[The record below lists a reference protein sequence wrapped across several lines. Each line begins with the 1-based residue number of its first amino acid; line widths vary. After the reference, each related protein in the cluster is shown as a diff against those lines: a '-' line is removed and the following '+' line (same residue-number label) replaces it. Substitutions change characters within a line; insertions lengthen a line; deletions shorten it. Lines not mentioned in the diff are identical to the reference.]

1 MNGSVKLSALG
12 FTAAL
17 IIGIVAF
24 SPTAQ
29 AKQQKKPEVVK
40 TTVNPFVKKYCVS
53 CHGAKDPAD
62 GVNLTGLKTDADVKK
77 AAKMW
82 KKAGREVLAKKMPP
96 QGSVMPK
103 DEERKKFIDAL
114 NSLK

>member
-1 MNGSVKLSALG
+1 MNGYVKLSALG
-12 FTAAL
+12 FAAAL
-17 IIGIVAF
+17 IVGIAAF
-24 SPTAQ
+24 SPSAQ
-29 AKQQKKPEVVK
+29 AKQEKKPEVVK

-82 KKAGREVLAKKMPP
+82 KKAGREVLARKMPP

-103 DEERKKFIDAL
+103 DEERKKFVDAL